1 MRGRIF
7 VISGSSG
14 SGKTTLLRKL
24 LEVEPNLRFSI
35 SYTTRAPRPDE
46 RHGREYFFI
55 SEDEF
60 QALIRQGA
68 LAEWV
73 KVFGHYY
80 GSSREWIDQALG
92 RAQELIFDLEIHG
105 ANALKSHYPEASCIF
120 ILPPSPQELAFRL
133 RQRGDVPEEELQQ
146 RLDRVREE
154 IAQISWYDYLVVN
167 DDILQALFKLQAIV
181 TATRCRTSALWP
193 QIHSSFEV

>member
-1 MRGRIF
+1 MGGRIF

-55 SEDEF
+55 SEGEF
-60 QALIRQGA
+60 QALIHQGA

-92 RAQELIFDLEIHG
+92 QAQELIFDLEIHG
-105 ANALKSHYPEASCIF
+105 AHALKSHYPEACCIF
-120 ILPPSPQELAFRL
+120 ILPPSPQELALRL
-133 RQRGDVPEEELQQ
+133 RRRGDVPEEELEQ
-146 RLDRVREE
+146 RLARVREE
-154 IAQISWYDYLVVN
+154 IAQISWYDYLIVN
-167 DDILQALFKLQAIV
+167 DDLLKALSQLQAIV
-181 TATRCRTSALWP
+181 TATRCCTSALWP

>member
-1 MRGRIF
+1 MVGRIF

-60 QALIRQGA
+60 QVLIHQGA

-105 ANALKSHYPEASCIF
+105 ANALKSHYPEANCIF
-120 ILPPSPQELAFRL
+120 ILPPSPQELALRL
-133 RQRGDVPEEELQQ
+133 CRRGDVPAEELQQ

-167 DDILQALFKLQAIV
+167 DDVPQALSQLQAIV
-181 TATRCRTSALWP
+181 TATRCRTAALWP
-193 QIHSSFEV
+193 HIHCRFEV